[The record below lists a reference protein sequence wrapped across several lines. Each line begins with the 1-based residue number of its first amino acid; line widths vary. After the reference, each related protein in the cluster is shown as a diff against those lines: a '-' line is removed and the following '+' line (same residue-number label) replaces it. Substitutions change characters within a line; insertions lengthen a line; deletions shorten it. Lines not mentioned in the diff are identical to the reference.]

1 MASPGVG
8 AAGRAPQIQQLQQL
22 LGQNPEA
29 LQSFIQQLS
38 TQNPEAAQLL
48 ANNPEA
54 LLQLLGG
61 DGDGD
66 GDGEGEGENPHEH
79 VISVTPE
86 ERDAIDRVCSHQYIG
101 L

>member
-1 MASPGVG
+1 MANPGVG
-8 AAGRAPQIQQLQQL
+8 AAGRVPQLQQLQQI

-48 ANNPEA
+48 ASNPEA

-61 DGDGD
+61 EGE
-66 GDGEGEGENPHEH
+66 GDGEGEGEGGIPHEH

-86 ERDAIDRVCSHQYIG
+86 ERDAIERVCSH